1 MSKIRRKG
9 EDPIKEVVG
18 KGTIGKDRHA
28 EGDRPYRRL
37 RLYKRLMFAKMLRD
51 NTPEGR
57 ALCVQQTYLALK
69 TACASLMKARVVGC
83 FDPFV

>member
-1 MSKIRRKG
+1 M
-9 EDPIKEVVG
+9 
-18 KGTIGKDRHA
+18 
-28 EGDRPYRRL
+28 L
-37 RLYKRLMFAKMLRD
+37 RATVLIVDYDYVKRLMFAKMLRD